1 MIFSNTEKTSKG
13 SYIRNNLASLT
24 RSSNWLYKTLYE
36 SNSCSSEHP
45 LAFED
50 IQFQMKEDKYWTFYF
65 NPKFTFSN
73 ILFLSYPPLKCNDG
87 MSRFLFLCIQQNHS
101 VYFFMRNISNFFSNI
116 FNHTISSRLVSETW
130 WHKKVQD
137 IYVIREFIFIY
148 I

>member
-1 MIFSNTEKTSKG
+1 MYRYRYQKLINSNNDLDILMFSNTEKTSKG

-116 FNHTISSRLVSETW
+116 FNHTISSR
-130 WHKKVQD
+130 
-137 IYVIREFIFIY
+137 
-148 I
+148 

>member
-1 MIFSNTEKTSKG
+1 M
-13 SYIRNNLASLT
+13 T

-87 MSRFLFLCIQQNHS
+87 MSRFLFLCIRQNYS

-116 FNHTISSRLVSETW
+116 FSHTTSSRWVSECW
-130 WHKKVQD
+130 WHKK
-137 IYVIREFIFIY
+137 IKFNILMLLENLSSCTKYTY
-148 I
+148 LNY